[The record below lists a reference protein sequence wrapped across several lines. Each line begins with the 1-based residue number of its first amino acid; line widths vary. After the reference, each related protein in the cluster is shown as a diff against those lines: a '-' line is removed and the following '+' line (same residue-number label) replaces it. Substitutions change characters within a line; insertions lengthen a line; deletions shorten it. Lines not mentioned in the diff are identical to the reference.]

1 MPSASERKHIT
12 VLVSN
17 DLQFDQ
23 RVAKVCSTLLD
34 LNYNITLVGRMLPSS
49 SEFQRPYEV
58 VRFKLW
64 FSRGALFYASLNLR
78 LFFYLLGKKTDVILA
93 NDLDTLLPAFLIGKM
108 RKKKIVY
115 DSHEYFTEAEGLTG
129 RSFQKGV
136 WLTIEKFIFP
146 KLSHV
151 YTVNESIASIY
162 KDKYKVDV
170 RVLRNIPLLQPL
182 DVVRT
187 RSELGLPENR
197 KIVLLQGAFID
208 PDRGGVEL
216 VEAMQYL
223 DDVLLLI
230 IGDGRDIAN
239 LKNIIIS
246 KALQA
251 KVLILSRMPFQELRQ
266 YTTNADLGVSLDKP
280 VHLNYTYSLPNK
292 LFDYIHAGTPVL
304 VSDLPELRRVVSQYN
319 VGKILAEIDPQSI
332 AKAIA
337 EIFSNPDYPKW
348 KQNCLYARNELNWQK
363 ECEVIYSIYKDL

>member
-363 ECEVIYSIYKDL
+363 EREVIYSIYKDL